1 MIFDDENILVDSI
14 QKDIDN
20 DLNLIKLVRD
30 QYGTFDHNM
39 THRIL
44 NHMFSEILNDETN
57 PQLKS
62 LIGSYGWVISDIG
75 KYRVTISE
83 NPKKKEW
90 PSHLFDIFVIGI
102 PGGLMYCIKFY
113 GRTSK
118 LAKDIK
124 SYMIEKYKLVLSD
137 QGYWF
142 PEQFKQDWISFYN
155 NKSI

>member
-20 DLNLIKLVRD
+20 DLNLIKMVRD
-30 QYGTFDHNM
+30 QYGTFDHNE

-57 PQLKS
+57 PHLKS
-62 LIGSYGWVISDIG
+62 LIESYGWFIEVAD
-75 KYRVTISE
+75 KYRITISE
-83 NPKKKEW
+83 HPKKKEW
-90 PSHLFDIFVIGI
+90 PGQLFDIFVVGI

-113 GRTSK
+113 ERTSK

-137 QGYWF
+137 IWGYWF
-142 PEQFKQDWISFYN
+142 PEQFKQDWITFRN
-155 NKSI
+155 M

>member
-1 MIFDDENILVDSI
+1 MILDDENILVDSI

-30 QYGTFDHNM
+30 QYGTFDHNE

-62 LIGSYGWVISDIG
+62 LIESYGWVIEFAD
-75 KYRVTISE
+75 KYRLTISE
-83 NPKKKEW
+83 NPKKKEY
-90 PSHLFDIFVIGI
+90 PGQLFDIFAIGI
-102 PGGLMYCIKFY
+102 PGGLLIYCIKFY
-113 GRTSK
+113 ERTSK

-124 SYMIEKYKLVLSD
+124 SYMIEKYKLVRSD
-137 QGYWF
+137 TGRYWILDSM
-142 PEQFKQDWISFYN
+142 KRN
-155 NKSI
+155 